1 MSWSQVYSR
10 FFSPSSYYQQSVI
23 YPTFP
28 FDLLMSG
35 ADGADGVSA
44 MPWRQLSTSG
54 VPGQTQTHNQLTAF
68 IYKRSRQEKIANH
81 RADSR
86 GLAKHG

>member
-1 MSWSQVYSR
+1 MSWSQVYSG
-10 FFSPSSYYQQSVI
+10 FSSPSSYQQSVM

-28 FDLLMSG
+28 FG
-35 ADGADGVSA
+35 DGADGVSA

-68 IYKRSRQEKIANH
+68 IYKRSRQEKVPVL
-81 RADSR
+81 SSEM
-86 GLAKHG
+86 

>member
-1 MSWSQVYSR
+1 MSWSQVYSG
-10 FFSPSSYYQQSVI
+10 FSSPSSYQQSVI

-44 MPWRQLSTSG
+44 IPWRQLSTSG
-54 VPGQTQTHNQLTAF
+54 VPGQTTAQLTAF
-68 IYKRSRQEKIANH
+68 VYKRSRQEKIPVL
-81 RADSR
+81 SSEM
-86 GLAKHG
+86 